1 MARVSFWRSEHRFI
15 YLGSALLLVALLV
28 AGLIGFGQAGTSV
41 SANDKANRLAT
52 QLEAAGYPVPDHG
65 VIVRTLG
72 TDGGLLCTDPGNT
85 LVVSQAKIALSN
97 GAGGPGQRPV
107 ISDDVAINAAELA
120 VSVYCPDQLGAFKK
134 AYGNLK
140 YADTVD
146 S

>member
-1 MARVSFWRSEHRFI
+1 MRGSPWRSEHRFV
-15 YLGSALLLVALLV
+15 YLGAALLLVALLV
-28 AGLIGFGQAGTSV
+28 GGLIAFGQAGSSI
-41 SANDKANRLAT
+41 SANEKADRLAT
-52 QLEAAGYPVPDHG
+52 QLERAGYPVPNHG

-72 TDGGLLCTDPGNT
+72 TDGGLLCTDPGNA
-85 LVVSQAKIALSN
+85 LIVSQAKIALSN

-134 AYGNLK
+134 AYGDLK

-146 S
+146 E

>member
-1 MARVSFWRSEHRFI
+1 MARAPFWRSEHRFI
-15 YLGSALLLVALLV
+15 YLGSAVVLVALLV
-28 AGLIGFGQAGTSV
+28 AGLIGFSQAGTSV

-72 TDGGLLCTDPGNT
+72 TDGGLLCTDPGNS

-107 ISDDVAINAAELA
+107 ISDDLAINAAELA

-134 AYGNLK
+134 AYGDLK

-146 S
+146 D